1 MKCTEFVGLGQTLNQ
16 IVSTTGQNKS
26 VGGLVGPLVRV
37 DIRMAHAEPEHVVA
51 VILEM
56 LQVVGL
62 FAVGID
68 PDLSEVYEQ
77 VPVNRS

>member
-1 MKCTEFVGLGQTLNQ
+1 
-16 IVSTTGQNKS
+16 
-26 VGGLVGPLVRV
+26 
-37 DIRMAHAEPEHVVA
+37 MAHAEPEHVVA